1 MAQRGINH
9 VQSNAKKSTKQRTVR
24 PLDDRSETADGDI
37 IPVLIVGGGS
47 VGLALA
53 AELGRHGVRCLLVE
67 QTDGAVDHP
76 RASAINSRTME
87 FCRRWGIADGV
98 RKVGTPPDF
107 PHTALYLTSLT
118 GYLLARIERPSHGGG
133 NQPLPHTPE
142 RPQRCNQLWFNPLL
156 RDHVCGLASI
166 TVRMSCRFEG
176 FDQDADGVSA
186 ELHDLDTGARTRV
199 RARYLVACC
208 GGRSAVPA
216 ALGIRLDESS
226 VLSHSIN
233 IFFRVKELWKLHD
246 KEKAALNFII
256 GPEGMWGGL
265 TAQDGREI
273 WRLTLHGSKDTLDP
287 AAVDADAMLRRAFG
301 GDFPYRI
308 LSVVPWTRREW
319 VADRYRFDRVF
330 LAGDCAH
337 QNSPTGGFGLNTGF
351 GDAVDLG
358 WKLAAADAGWAGPH
372 LLDSYQAERRPIA
385 FRNVGEAAGNF
396 ARYTL
401 PDTTAICDATPE
413 GDRLRAEIGGPLERS
428 QRRMV
433 LTDGVALGYR
443 YDPSP
448 ICWPDGT
455 PAPPDDTFAYAPTA
469 RPGSRAPHGW
479 LPDGR
484 STLDL
489 FGFGFV
495 LLRLGAD
502 PPDGAPLEA
511 AAAARAVPLEV
522 IAVADAGIR
531 ALYECD
537 LALVRPDG
545 HVAWRGDALP
555 ADPAALID
563 RVRGAAADS

>member
-24 PLDDRSETADGDI
+24 QLDNRSETADGDI
-37 IPVLIVGGGS
+37 VPVLVVGGGS

-67 QTDGAVDHP
+67 QTDGTVDHP

-98 RKVGTPPDF
+98 REVGTPPDF

-118 GYLLARIERPSHGGG
+118 GYQLARIERPSHGGG

-156 RDHVCGLASI
+156 RDHVGGLASI

-186 ELHDLDTGARTRV
+186 RLHDLDTGARMCI

-233 IFFRVKELWKLHD
+233 IFFRVEELWNLHD

-287 AAVDADAMLRRAFG
+287 AAVDSDAMLRRAFG

-372 LLDSYQAERRPIA
+372 LLDSYEAERRPIA

-502 PPDGAPLEA
+502 APDGAPLEA
-511 AAAARAVPLEV
+511 AAAASAVPLEV

-531 ALYECD
+531 TLYECK

-545 HVAWRGDALP
+545 HVAWRGEALP

-563 RVRGAAADS
+563 RVRGAATDS